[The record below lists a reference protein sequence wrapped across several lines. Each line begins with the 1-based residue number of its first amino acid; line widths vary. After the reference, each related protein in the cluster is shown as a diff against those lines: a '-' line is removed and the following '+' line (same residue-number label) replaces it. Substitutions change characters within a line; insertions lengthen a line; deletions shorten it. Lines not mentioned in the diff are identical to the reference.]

1 MINYHETPA
10 SRAAKNAEANE
21 IIERHGAEAELSRV
35 KSQLKLAGNLMR
47 APETLR
53 EEIARCA
60 LYALVSDT

>member
-1 MINYHETPA
+1 MINYQTQA
-10 SRAAKNAEANE
+10 TRDAANKEAAA
-21 IIERHGAEAELSRV
+21 IIDKHAVEAELVRI
-35 KSQLKLAGNLMR
+35 KQQIKLAGNLMR